1 MAEAPP
7 RRRRDAPRP
16 ERIAP
21 VAAPAAAWGRHH
33 WALVLT
39 LLAALL
45 LVLHGDALTWPF
57 VSDDLVFLDASREFR
72 QLFSSF
78 DVYSNYFRPI
88 GRELYFFVG
97 YLLARND
104 PFPYHAFNFL
114 VLLGIVVGVV
124 GLGHRLAGPRV
135 GVLAGT
141 AYALLYSHHLTL
153 AWISCSQD
161 LLAAGFALAAVHAL
175 LSRRAFLAALLH
187 VAALLSKE
195 SVAALPLVYAAWR
208 ALEPGGA
215 TRWRE
220 RLGRGVRASAPLWA
234 ATAAWAVIVLAA
246 RIQRQ
251 AWAKGPGSALA
262 DVSLS
267 FGSLWEGMRSALLTY
282 VALEQPWGAIGRALT
297 APGMPWLVLAGA
309 AAILFALSWA
319 IRRPRA
325 ALSRTDGTLRLA
337 VLWAVVGATPIA
349 LAGHHYSAYYITF
362 SAIGFALGVGRLLSA
377 APPAVAFTLLTAGTA
392 LGLAADRV
400 DLFNFAKMEPAA
412 GVSYITT
419 TRLAHERRFLDSLHV
434 ALDRTAP
441 ARGTIVYLSH
451 APRHTTFVTMSGRA
465 PRVWYADPDFE
476 LRMIGEYRGA
486 PSRPHAFMRFVPA
499 TRGFIRVSNELMRA
513 YLAAED
519 AMNAREP
526 AQALAHLD
534 RGLALLPPTG
544 LEAVHVDLLNNRG
557 FALGALGDTAGAR
570 GDWLRALEL
579 DPASESAAL
588 NLARVDAGAGRLPS
602 ARRTLERLLENAP
615 NATEALVLLARI
627 QNAQGDAAAV
637 QATFARLAAIDPE
650 RAAVLRRTIAST
662 SGP

>member
-1 MAEAPP
+1 MAGATP

-16 ERIAP
+16 DPVAP
-21 VAAPAAAWGRHH
+21 VAAPPAAVGRRQ
-33 WALVLT
+33 WVRVLT

-57 VSDDLVFLDASREFR
+57 VSDDFVFLDASRDFR

-88 GRELYFFVG
+88 GRELYFFAG
-97 YLLARND
+97 HLLARND

-114 VLLGIVVGVV
+114 VLLGIVIGVV
-124 GLGHRLAGPRV
+124 GLGHRLAGSRV
-135 GVLAGT
+135 GALAGA

-175 LSRRAFLAALLH
+175 LSRRVVFASLLHLAALF
-187 VAALLSKE
+187 SKE
-195 SVAALPLVYAAWR
+195 SVAALPLFYAAWR
-208 ALEPGGA
+208 ALEPGAAAGWRGRLACGA
-215 TRWRE
+215 
-220 RLGRGVRASAPLWA
+220 RASAPLWA
-234 ATAAWAVIVLAA
+234 ATAAWVVIVLAA

-251 AWAKGPGSALA
+251 AWAKGPGGALA

-267 FGSLWEGMRSALLTY
+267 FGALWEGMRSALLTY
-282 VALEQPWGAIGRALT
+282 VALEQPWSAIRQAFL
-297 APGMPWLVLAGA
+297 APGLPWLLLAGA
-309 AAILFALSWA
+309 AAILLALSWA
-319 IRRPRA
+319 SRRPRVPLA
-325 ALSRTDGTLRLA
+325 RTDGTLRLA

-349 LAGHHYSAYYITF
+349 LAGHHYSAYYVTF
-362 SAIGFALGVGRLLSA
+362 SGIGFALGVGRLLGA
-377 APPAVAFTLLTAGTA
+377 APPAVAFALLTAGTA

-412 GVSYITT
+412 GVSFITT

-441 ARGTIVYLSH
+441 APGTIVYLSH

-476 LRMIGEYRGA
+476 LRMIGEYGA
-486 PSRPHAFMRFVPA
+486 PPARPHAFLRFVPA
-499 TRGFIRVSNELMRA
+499 TRGFVQVPNELMRA

-519 AMNAREP
+519 AMNARQP

-534 RGLALLPPTG
+534 RGLALLPPVG
-544 LEAVHVDLLNNRG
+544 LEVVHVDLLNNRG
-557 FALGALGDTAGAR
+557 FAVGALGDTAGAR
-570 GDWLRALEL
+570 ADWLRALAL
-579 DPASESAAL
+579 DPAFESAAL
-588 NLARVDAGAGRLPS
+588 NLARVDAGAGRLQS
-602 ARRTLERLLENAP
+602 ARQTLERLLENAP
-615 NATEALVLLARI
+615 QAVEAMVLLARI
-627 QNAQGDAAAV
+627 QSALGDQAAV

-650 RAAVLRRTIAST
+650 RAAALRRTIAAA